1 VSPYFHG
8 STTRD
13 ATPDFSTQHRV
24 ESTRDDAPNFNSP
37 YLPASPAGDSALSDL
52 SRPEVEGRWP
62 AVVTDPNTGGRKG
75 SKLARFDMIPPD
87 VLWELAEHYGR
98 GEAIYPSDPHPNW
111 QRGYSWRLSV
121 AALHRHLSQWESG
134 EDTDA
139 ETGSSHLI
147 AVMWHCVALRWFQ
160 LHNRGTDYR

>member
-1 VSPYFHG
+1 M
-8 STTRD
+8 
-13 ATPDFSTQHRV
+13 
-24 ESTRDDAPNFNSP
+24 P
-37 YLPASPAGDSALSDL
+37 YLEPMSDL

-62 AVVTDPNTGGRKG
+62 SIENRPLGVIRPELLDDAVVTDPDTGGRKG

-98 GEAIYPSDPHPNW
+98 GELKYPSDPEPNW

-121 AALHRHLSQWESG
+121 AALHRHLALWEQG

-139 ETGSSHLI
+139 DTGSSHLI
-147 AVMWHCVALRWFQ
+147 AAVWHGIALRYFQ
-160 LHNRGTDYR
+160 LHNRGTDYRT